1 MIKLSR
7 RAALLGAGAL
17 VSCGPIPK
25 ARNSSKDQPNIIFIM
40 ADDLGYADLSSFGRR
55 DFKTPVLDELA
66 AQGMKF
72 THAYSN
78 SPVCS
83 PTRVALIT
91 GRYQYRTE
99 VGLHEPIAMD
109 DVGLEPSHPT
119 IASLI
124 SANGYHTSLIGKWH
138 MGRLPNYGPLKSG
151 YDEFWGIRNG
161 GVGYFTHKSF
171 NTQDLWDGETQ
182 IEESGYL
189 TELLATRAIQTLQ
202 ERAESKQPFF
212 MSLHFTAPHWPW
224 EGPNDAAEAARLD
237 ALGGMAQVHG
247 DGGSMRAYKD
257 IVVSLDTQIGRVLTA
272 LRDLNL
278 EQDTMVVFT
287 SDNGGERFSDTWPF
301 NGRKSELLEGGI
313 RVPTIVRWP
322 GHIPAGVENETPIMS
337 MDWTPT
343 FLALAGT
350 TPDTDYPTDGIDL
363 RPILKGEETP
373 ERALFW
379 RFNKLDQEAVRMG
392 RWKYLKIGENSFLF
406 DLIEDP
412 MERANLKSRR
422 PEIYQNLK
430 TKYERWNA
438 EMLYDPSVPSFGNAS
453 NLWADRFGVTNDLPE
468 IPDPTP

>member
-1 MIKLSR
+1 MVKFSR
-7 RAALLGAGAL
+7 RATLLGAGAL
-17 VSCGPIPK
+17 ASCAAIPEARKGSK
-25 ARNSSKDQPNIIFIM
+25 APPNIIFIM
-40 ADDLGYADLSSFGRR
+40 ADDLGYADLSCFGRR
-55 DFKTPVLDELA
+55 DYKTPVLDRLA
-66 AQGMKF
+66 AQGTKF
-72 THAYSN
+72 THSYSN

-99 VGLHEPIAMD
+99 VGLHEPVAIAD
-109 DVGLEPSHPT
+109 IGLEPSHPT
-119 IASLI
+119 IASLLK
-124 SANGYHTSLIGKWH
+124 AENYHTSLIGKWH
-138 MGRLPNYGPLKSG
+138 MGRLPSYGPLKSG

-171 NTQDLWDGETQ
+171 NREDLWDGETQ

-202 ERAESKQPFF
+202 ERAASKRPFF

-224 EGPNDAAEAARLD
+224 EGPNDQAEAARID

-257 IVVSLDTQIGRVLTA
+257 MVVSLDTQIGRVLTA
-272 LRDLNL
+272 LRDLSL
-278 EQDTMVVFT
+278 DQDTLVVFT

-313 RVPTIVRWP
+313 RVPTIARWP
-322 GHIPAGVENETPIMS
+322 GHIPAGAENQTPIMS

-343 FLALAGT
+343 FLALAGAA
-350 TPDTDYPTDGIDL
+350 PDPNYPTDGIDL
-363 RPILKGEETP
+363 SSILTGTEGP

-379 RFNKLDQEAVRMG
+379 RFNKLDQAAVRQG

-406 DLIEDP
+406 DLFDDP

-422 PEIYQNLK
+422 PELYETLK
-430 TKYERWNA
+430 AKYERWNA
-438 EMLYDPSVPSFGNAS
+438 GMLFDPNAPSFGNS
-453 NLWADRFGVTNDLPE
+453 GDLWVDRFGVTNELPE
-468 IPDPTP
+468 IPDGTP